1 MKIIVSGCSYSR
13 TPYDKTYSKF
23 LNEIYGY
30 HIENTAKSGQSN
42 QSIIKTLFDW
52 VKTYDVRDSYLIC
65 QLTFT
70 HRIGMFH
77 DVFDRWHD
85 YQPYG
90 TKITQNQ
97 ITKFN
102 KITTQMYLK
111 EFNELSNDILIDEI
125 GNDLLK
131 FYETYI
137 KWIYND
143 KAEFESLML
152 NVDMFNEWVKLNNNK
167 VLFIYWPQLTDIE
180 SIQLKER
187 NFFNID
193 GNYSMHDY
201 TKRNQ
206 LTDIDGH
213 MNEAGNRYIADK
225 INEWIL
231 K

>member
-152 NVDMFNEWVKLNNNK
+152 NVDRFNEWVKLNNNK